1 MKLDVTNCG
10 RMELEFF
17 YARLE
22 VTYRLYVYPGYAL
35 QGALGKLYA
44 MLYSLSFNPSHP
56 TPGKSPS

>member
-1 MKLDVTNCG
+1 
-10 RMELEFF
+10 MELEFF